1 VTPHRILYVITD
13 LQIGGVPLHLFR
25 LARHL
30 RGCGFNVQV
39 TCLSPPGPV
48 SSMLAAEGIPTSA
61 CHAFGA
67 ADWRVFERL
76 SGIVADFAPDVVHSF
91 LFHANMACRIVS
103 LLGSLPSRRLV
114 CEIQTVEVERPW
126 HLTVERLTHRWC
138 RCVVGNSPSVIEHLA
153 RHARIGAEQLVL
165 VPGGVDPEP
174 IRSADP
180 ADRRALG
187 LNPVDPVLLW
197 VGRLDPVKGLDDL
210 IAAAAIV
217 HHTIPVQLVLV
228 GEGKDRDRLNRLAT
242 QRGIADRVHL
252 TGRRSDTAS
261 LLRMADLFVFP
272 SLTEGMPNALLEAMA
287 AGLPIVATDVPG
299 NRDLI
304 EGGETGL
311 LVPARQP
318 RPLADAIAMLL
329 KNKRMAQQLGRGASR
344 AVDERFHV
352 TSTYRRY
359 LDLYRAIIAESP

>member
-1 VTPHRILYVITD
+1 VTPPRILYVITD
-13 LQIGGVPLHLFR
+13 LQTGGVPLHLFR
-25 LARHL
+25 LARHV
-30 RGCGFNVQV
+30 RGCGFEVHV

-61 CHAFGA
+61 CHAFGVG
-67 ADWRVFERL
+67 DWRVLERL
-76 SGIVADFAPDVVHSF
+76 SSIVADFAPDVVHSF
-91 LFHANMACRIVS
+91 LFHANVACRILS
-103 LLGSLPSRRLV
+103 LLGALPSRRLI

-126 HLTVERLTHRWC
+126 HLTIERFTHRWC

-153 RHARIGAEQLVL
+153 RYARIGAERLVL

-174 IRSADP
+174 IRSAGP
-180 ADRRALG
+180 ADRQALG
-187 LNPVDPVLLW
+187 LNPADPVLLW
-197 VGRLDPVKGLDDL
+197 VGRLDPVKGLDDF

-217 HHTIPVQLVLV
+217 HQTIPIQVVLV
-228 GEGKDRDRLNRLAT
+228 GEGKDRDRLNRLAA
-242 QRGIADRVHL
+242 QRDLADRVHL

-304 EGGETGL
+304 EGGENGL

-318 RPLADAIAMLL
+318 RHLADAIAMLL
-329 KNKRMAQQLGRGASR
+329 KDKRMAQDLGRR
-344 AVDERFHV
+344 AARTADERFHV
-352 TSTYRRY
+352 TSTYRGY
-359 LDLYRAIIAESP
+359 LDLYRAITPETA